1 MINPDG
7 TTCYT
12 ASIDENGLLK
22 SNGTGQVKVIATST
36 DNRRI
41 TGEKIITMHQ
51 RYEAEDADFSGA
63 NKNNVHGGFSGTAIW
78 KPRLILILPSA
89 RSSGYYDLSIRYS
102 AERLPVATYVCMSEI
117 KG

>member
-22 SNGTGQVKVIATST
+22 PTERDRSVIATST
-36 DNRRI
+36 DNRGI

-51 RYEAEDADFSGA
+51 RYEAEDAEFSEQMIMYMVA
-63 NKNNVHGGFSGTAIW
+63 FQAPAIW
-78 KPRLILILPSA
+78 KPRPILILPSA
-89 RSSGYYDLSIRYS
+89 RSRVL
-102 AERLPVATYVCMSEI
+102 
-117 KG
+117 